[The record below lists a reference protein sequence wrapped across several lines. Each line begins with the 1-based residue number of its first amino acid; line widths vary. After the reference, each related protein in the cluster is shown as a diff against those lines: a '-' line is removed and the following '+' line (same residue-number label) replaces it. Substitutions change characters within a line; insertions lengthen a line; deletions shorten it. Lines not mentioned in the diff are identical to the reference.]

1 MKKRTIPALLIATG
15 LVLLI
20 GANHQIIAAK
30 LGFFQNHKDIGVT
43 PKKGSARYD
52 SKKQEYSVT
61 GGGANIWAKTDA
73 FQMVYQQISGDVTLT
88 ADVHFVGEGVEHH
101 RKAALMIR
109 QSLEPDSPYADAALH
124 GDGLTSLQY
133 RTAAGE
139 VTKEERS
146 ALKGPVR
153 LRIKRRGNE
162 FTMEAGNPG
171 EGLKSS
177 GPVTVELKDPVYIG
191 LAVCSHNA
199 NVLETAVFSKVE
211 MQQGAQQ
218 AQNRFQLLARDNR
231 SGGLQ

>member
-1 MKKRTIPALLIATG
+1 MKKRTIHALLVSTG

-20 GANHQIIAAK
+20 GANQQITAAK
-30 LGFFQNHKDIGVT
+30 LGLFQNHKDIGIT
-43 PKKGSARYD
+43 PKKGSAKYD
-52 SKKQEYSVT
+52 SKKEEYNVT

-73 FQMVYQQISGDVTLT
+73 FQMVYQRISGDVTLT

-109 QSLEPDSPYADAALH
+109 QSLEPDAPYADVALH

-133 RTAAGE
+133 RTTAGE

-146 ALKGPVR
+146 ELKGPVR
-153 LRIKRRGNE
+153 LRIKRHGNE

-171 EGLKSS
+171 EELKST

-199 NVLETAVFSKVE
+199 HVLETAGFSKVE
-211 MQQGAQQ
+211 LQRDAQQ
-218 AQNRFQLLARDNR
+218 TQNRFQLLAHDSWR
-231 SGGLQ
+231 GGLR